1 MKLKN
6 KIIFTALSSL
16 SLLVVSPYVL
26 ASSSTEKTII
36 EKVNIVIEQN
46 PNIFTQNLMKNLED
60 TLKSKQKEINSNPNV
75 LKSIIQEKIMI
86 HTNFKYAGSL
96 ILGKNFKKFSEEDR
110 ERFFKSFEK
119 YLVSSYAQIFTLY
132 NGQKMKLIPISFNS
146 SDNIVKTKIELDNNS
161 PQPVKIQFTLRKN
174 SKTNIWQL
182 YDIVAEGVSLVE
194 TKKTEWANKF
204 KDKESLDQLI
214 KELEDFSKKDIIK
227 NNK

>member
-16 SLLVVSPYVL
+16 SLLVISPSVL
-26 ASSSTEKTII
+26 ASNSTEKTII
-36 EKVNIVIEQN
+36 EKVNVVIEQN
-46 PNIFTQNLMKNLED
+46 PNNFTQNLMEDLEN

-86 HTNFKYAGSL
+86 YTNFKYAGSL

-146 SDNIVKTKIELDNNS
+146 SDNIVKTKIELDNNA
-161 PQPVKIQFTLRKN
+161 PQPVKIQFALRKN

-194 TKKTEWANKF
+194 SKKTEWASKF
-204 KDKESLDQLI
+204 KDKDSLDQLI

-227 NNK
+227 NK